1 MACGRKIKTVDD
13 LCMYLLEEAKIA
25 VVPGSE
31 FWIPSAV
38 RFAYTDSM
46 ERLEEGM
53 ERFRNAME
61 KLQ

>member
-1 MACGRKIKTVDD
+1 
-13 LCMYLLEEAKIA
+13 MYLLEEAKIA